1 MAVKGNIFGAVIWQ
15 QEAIV
20 LPLSM
25 CFCLS
30 LREEPENVIY
40 EDVEEHIIHF
50 P

>member
-1 MAVKGNIFGAVIWQ
+1 
-15 QEAIV
+15 
-20 LPLSM
+20 LSM